1 MTVRRRPKDG
11 DNGKNAVV
19 YAIVPLSER
28 LEPSTLNLNLLE
40 IEVAV
45 TDGGTT
51 TTYSDLPGGFV
62 VTAALSNGGYAYYN
76 ADRAGIEYASVK
88 AGDTLSIYLA
98 VNGTQVAQRH
108 LTVVMPEMVYRTSV
122 WEAGKTYRNDTDGS
136 KAADGLR
143 YIDVVTD
150 KDMAVIGTDTIN
162 GYVCR
167 KTHTAS
173 ASIPLAEGEYWQKMN
188 ALAPLSSPLIL
199 AKKIIASMID
209 VDSLAAAEAFIAAL
223 KVRRLETANAT
234 TKRIVINDSGNNRL
248 EVYDDSNTLQ
258 AVVSGESIGKLADIV
273 TPEANRS
280 GNVTTGYAESGYD
293 ATTNLY
299 TLDECTTSNLALF
312 TKGQLLSV
320 SKITLT
326 ITPHTDD
333 FQLWSDAYLTAY
345 LEDIYGNVIATLC
358 QDAESYRIANSVVYL
373 ETTASAA
380 TGITIPD
387 NTAYRVRMR
396 IKAAKRNASQTVSG
410 VHRANISYKVSY
422 STIDPAQRH
431 TAIGKDGIR
440 TMWGVNNY
448 AFISTTEGIRL
459 RLGGYGID
467 IKDNTLAL
475 RIGDT
480 SYKVGTATATDTDG
494 NTITTLQLTQ

>member
-51 TTYSDLPGGFV
+51 TTYSDLPEGFV
-62 VTAALSNGGYAYYN
+62 VTAVLSNGGYAYYN
-76 ADRAGIEYASVK
+76 TDSAGIEYASVK
-88 AGDTLSIYLA
+88 AGDTLSIFLA

-273 TPEANRS
+273 TESANTTRAS
-280 GNVTTGYAESGYD
+280 GF
-293 ATTNLY
+293 Y
-299 TLDECTTSNLALF
+299 TLTPD
-312 TKGQLLSV
+312 V
-320 SKITLT
+320 SLPSPSATFSFD
-326 ITPHTDD
+326 TDD
-333 FQLWSDAYLTAY
+333 FTIASGRLFTLRQTTITIQLPVLTSKGNDDWGYITVGAALCDANGNVLAQLFSGQRATCDKNYKAVLTAAGSADY
-345 LEDIYGNVIATLC
+345 RAT
-358 QDAESYRIANSVVYL
+358 E
-373 ETTASAA
+373 ETTCCLKITVTAQKGRSPVKTPAGASAGYSCA
-380 TGITIPD
+380 AGSV
-387 NTAYRVRMR
+387 TA
-396 IKAAKRNASQTVSG
+396 
-410 VHRANISYKVSY
+410 
-422 STIDPAQRH
+422 DPAQRH